1 MTGVMVIVKILKNC
15 KKAIP
20 PMIAEGKMI
29 ILDMVVGGQLPNIKY
44 KDIHV
49 LFDLFIMYVSCLS
62 MALSETNK
70 SGKTSFSKLDL
81 ATTKPYS
88 F

>member
-1 MTGVMVIVKILKNC
+1 
-15 KKAIP
+15 
-20 PMIAEGKMI
+20 
-29 ILDMVVGGQLPNIKY
+29 MVVGGQLPNIKY

>member
-70 SGKTSFSKLDL
+70 SGKT
-81 ATTKPYS
+81 
-88 F
+88 